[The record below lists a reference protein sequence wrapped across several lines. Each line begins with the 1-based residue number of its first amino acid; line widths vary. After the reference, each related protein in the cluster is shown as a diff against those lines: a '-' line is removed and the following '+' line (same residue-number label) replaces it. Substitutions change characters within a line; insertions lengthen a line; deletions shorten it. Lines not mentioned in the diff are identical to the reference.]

1 MLCLTHVHA
10 LFLPPHPLVSP
21 QHPLPTAQLGEGL
34 AKLGFVLE
42 DSELNALMDQLDLN
56 KDGVIGR
63 SEFLASQMDWG
74 FLQEDCRDL
83 WLQCAQRAFA
93 ALDTDQ
99 DGKLSSR
106 QLVEMLRSK
115 LPAHEVDWALEDMMI
130 EAGYAD
136 ADEVDFEG
144 FLRMARA
151 GSQDPLDSL
160 EQYEPRL
167 DLQQTSY
174 TPGLEPLKE

>member
-1 MLCLTHVHA
+1 
-10 LFLPPHPLVSP
+10 
-21 QHPLPTAQLGEGL
+21 
-34 AKLGFVLE
+34 
-42 DSELNALMDQLDLN
+42 MDQLDLN
-56 KDGVIGR
+56 NDGVIRR

-74 FLQEDCRDL
+74 VVQEDCRDL
-83 WLQCAQRAFA
+83 WLQCAERAFA
-93 ALDTDQ
+93 ALDTDK
-99 DGKLSSR
+99 DGKLSSKE
-106 QLVEMLRSK
+106 LIAMLRSK

-144 FLRMARA
+144 FLRMARSA
-151 GSQDPLDSL
+151 SHDPLDSL